1 MIIQYDRTLQS
12 VDIQQEFNMTPRQA
26 NTFLR
31 KFGTKMNN
39 AKNSRWVISQRKL
52 AIMKLDG
59 TVMEYM
65 KQIGRTSVYDE
76 QVAEGKD

>member
-12 VDIQQEFNMTPRQA
+12 VDIQQEFNMTPCQA

-52 AIMKLDG
+52 AIMKLNG